1 MPQFDPT
8 YFASQVFWLVVV
20 FFIFYLVMSKIALPR
35 IGEILEERQRRIEDD
50 LDRAQKLK
58 DEAQSVLTAYETALT
73 DARKRAQDVY
83 VETQQAIAKLT
94 AEREASFAETLTQKT
109 QDAEKRI
116 AAARAKALGTAA
128 ESALELAKAMS
139 QKIGHLEISE
149 QDAKD
154 AVSSAVKQQ

>member
-8 YFASQVFWLVVV
+8 YFTSQVFWLFVV

-58 DEAQSVLTAYETALT
+58 DEAQSVLTAYEKALA
-73 DARKRAQDVY
+73 DARGRAQEVY
-83 VETQQAIAKLT
+83 VETQEAIAKMT
-94 AEREASFAETLTQKT
+94 AEREAAFAETLAEKT

-116 AAARAKALGTAA
+116 AAARAKALGTATEA
-128 ESALELAKAMS
+128 AAELAKAMS
-139 QKIGHLEISE
+139 KKIGDLDISD
-149 QDAKD
+149 QDAQE
-154 AVSSAVKQQ
+154 AVNSVNKQ